1 MVYYMKKINLAM
13 TGFSFAKINEKGEV
27 SIIGFYLIKEAA
39 ILKRPV
45 FGVNEY
51 IDARVNYA

>member
-1 MVYYMKKINLAM
+1 MKKINLAM